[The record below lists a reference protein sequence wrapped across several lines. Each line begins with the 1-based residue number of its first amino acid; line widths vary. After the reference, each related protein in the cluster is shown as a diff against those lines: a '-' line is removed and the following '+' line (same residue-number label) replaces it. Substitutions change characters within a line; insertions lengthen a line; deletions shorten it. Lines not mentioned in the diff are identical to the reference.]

1 VWNTRV
7 NNPGG
12 STGTGGT
19 LAVSSVIFRENFV
32 GDGVATTFQLTSGV
46 DNATFGSGSW
56 SASRIL
62 NTYPAHVTKD
72 NNKPINDSSNIF
84 TRSRINV
91 SSISAG
97 GLVTL
102 SAAPLNLENI
112 RIWYFYNLQN
122 ADTLSAY
129 QQDDF
134 VASMEE
140 ESASFNAGGLAFG
153 SSSGDLIDDSTNLY
167 FDYST
172 KLLKVGGLTASEIL
186 ITDASKNIVSGAVA
200 TYPSLTEISYVKGVT
215 SAIQT
220 QLNSKISSVEGT
232 AVLSTGEVGGTKYL
246 RENGDGTCSWQTVTG
261 GSGLTHPQVMARL
274 SIGF

>member
-1 VWNTRV
+1 MWNTRI
-7 NNPGG
+7 NNSTG
-12 STGTGGT
+12 STGASGG
-19 LAVSSVIFRENFV
+19 LAVSTVVFRENFV

-56 SASRIL
+56 SAGRIL
-62 NTYPAHVTKD
+62 NTYPAHVTD
-72 NNKPINDSSNIF
+72 ENNKPIYNSTNIF
-84 TRSRINV
+84 TRQRINV
-91 SSISAG
+91 SSISGA

-102 SAAPLNLENI
+102 SAAPLNLDDI

-140 ESASFNAGGLAFG
+140 ESASFNSGGLAFG

-232 AVLSTGEVGGTKYL
+232 AVLSTGELGGTKYL
-246 RENGDGTCSWQTVTG
+246 REDGDGTCSWQTISG
-261 GSGLTHPQVMARL
+261 GSGLTQPQIMARI